1 MTHRLLAV
9 DCLLSAVPLVV
20 PGVHDQGNLLG
31 IFVKTAERTVD
42 GLRRYYYAGLG
53 AHRILL
59 VMRNGHPLESI
70 SQPDA
75 YIKALVG
82 WDAGTS
88 EFVLPAHAGKR
99 HTKITVDML
108 LTLDERAAQK
118 YAAAAGVEIESLAH
132 VLAQAPRSDRAG
144 GARGDVGRKPVG
156 GDVEAVART
165 ITLLPEQWEIIE
177 RLGGSNRSAGA
188 RRMVQEWQRTN
199 GGDDASD

>member
-9 DCLLSAVPLVV
+9 DCILSAPPVIV
-20 PGVHDQGNLLG
+20 PGVHDGVPLG
-31 IFVKTAERTVD
+31 VFVKTAERTVD
-42 GLRRYYYAGLG
+42 GRRRYYYASVGV
-53 AHRILL
+53 HRVLL

-108 LTLDERAAQK
+108 LALDESAAQK
-118 YAAAAGVEIESLAH
+118 YAAASGVEIESLAH

-156 GDVEAVART
+156 GDVEAVPRT
-165 ITLLPEQWEIIE
+165 ITLLPEQW
-177 RLGGSNRSAGA
+177 RLAEAIGGGNRSAGIRA
-188 RRMVQEWQRTN
+188 ALDAWEASH
-199 GGDDASD
+199 ASD

>member
-20 PGVHDQGNLLG
+20 PRVHDQGNLLG

-42 GLRRYYYAGLG
+42 GRRRYYYAGLG

-59 VMRNGHPLESI
+59 VMRNGHPLESL

-108 LTLDERAAQK
+108 LTLDESAAQK
-118 YAAAAGVEIESLAH
+118 YAAASGVEIESLAH

-156 GDVEAVART
+156 GDVEAVPRT
-165 ITLLPEQWEIIE
+165 ITLLPEQW
-177 RLGGSNRSAGA
+177 RLAEAIGGGNRSAGIRA
-188 RRMVQEWQRTN
+188 ALDAWEASH
-199 GGDDASD
+199 ASD